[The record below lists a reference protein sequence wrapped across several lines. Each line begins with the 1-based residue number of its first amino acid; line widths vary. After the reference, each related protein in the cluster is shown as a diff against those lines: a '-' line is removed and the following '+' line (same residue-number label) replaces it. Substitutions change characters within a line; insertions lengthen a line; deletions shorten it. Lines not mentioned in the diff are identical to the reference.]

1 MPSTENGRR
10 SRMARRRAPSEH
22 RPRCCCHQW
31 SMSAAQ
37 SARRLSH
44 GSTSL
49 CSLSWSPHGESC
61 LCHLPVSPPMAWLT
75 RGEEGAGG
83 HMVKAPGLLKQ
94 KFQGQVIGHTSSW
107 CQRTSCGF
115 RSGSTSLLAFLWLCA
130 CGVYAAFIRIPPQ
143 SCKWPCGLMDKAL
156 VFGTKDCRFE
166 SCQGHPAQPA
176 LRLKR
181 RFCPSTEAAL
191 R

>member
-10 SRMARRRAPSEH
+10 SRMARRRAPAEH

-94 KFQGQVIGHTSSW
+94 RFQGQVLGHTSSW

-156 VFGTKDCRFE
+156 VFGTKDCRFRVLPGSLEQELGTVVE
-166 SCQGHPAQPA
+166 SRQAQN
-176 LRLKR
+176 
-181 RFCPSTEAAL
+181 
-191 R
+191 